1 MEEQEHIDKYV
12 QILPELET
20 YLNELIAPIKVEKI
34 NIEEMGDLEKCHYYK
49 FINNLPSLTKLM
61 LSNANYSDKNLE
73 ILYMWYH
80 MWSELSKEEQE
91 QKEKE
96 LYEGILGDEMGY
108 GVPREDDIV
117 DEETKIMS
125 ALIHGK
131 GEEIGF

>member
-49 FINNLPSLTKLM
+49 FINNLPSLTKPM